1 MESHF
6 GIGLDLGGSS
16 VKYALASDSGD
27 IITSG
32 KRNIDAAAKKEII
45 LDELCDVISML
56 MQKASESNIS
66 VSVIGIGT
74 PGNVNIETGFLMG
87 ATPNFKHW
95 REINIMESLQKKF
108 PVPVF
113 ADNDANVMALGEA
126 RLGAGKGYKNIICV
140 TVGTGIGG
148 GFIINGELYRG
159 SAYAGGEFGHS
170 LVIADGLDCNC
181 GANGC
186 LEVYA
191 SATAMIREYQNDKR
205 SIDGGSGNTDI
216 NVAQLFKLY
225 ESGDRSAVKSIDS
238 AIYYLGRGIAASINL
253 FNPEIIVIG
262 GGVAEAGSIFID
274 KVRAIAL
281 KYAMPIPCENVKIV
295 AAKLGNKAGFLGAVS
310 FGFEQLNRS
319 QKYI

>member
-1 MESHF
+1 MKSQF

-16 VKYALASDSGD
+16 VKYALASISGK

-32 KRNIDAAAKKEII
+32 KRNIDSTAQKDEI
-45 LDELCDVISML
+45 LDELSDVIRVL
-56 MQKASESNIS
+56 MEQAKESDIS
-66 VSVIGIGT
+66 VEVVGIGT
-74 PGNVNIETGFLMG
+74 PGNVNIETGYLMG

-95 REINIMESLQKKF
+95 REINISQSLQKHF
-108 PVPVF
+108 AVPVF

-148 GFIINGELYRG
+148 GFIINGDLYRG

-170 LVIADGLDCNC
+170 LVKADGLTCNC

-191 SATAMIREYQNDKR
+191 SATAMIREYKKEVNDSNNGAGNR
-205 SIDGGSGNTDI
+205 DID
-216 NVAQLFKLY
+216 VAQLFELY
-225 ESGDRSAVKSIDS
+225 ECRDNAAIKSIDS

-253 FNPEIIVIG
+253 FNPEIVVIG

-274 KVRAIAL
+274 KVRAVAF

-295 AAKLGNKAGFLGAVS
+295 AAQLGNNAGFLGAIS
-310 FGFEQLNRS
+310 FGFEQLARKEN
-319 QKYI
+319 